1 MLCAGGN
8 VNTTPLGSHKTMSDY
23 AKFLFTRFVL
33 TQFKRGCHEVHVIFD
48 NPGRLQ
54 NTPKY
59 FEQTIAVTLSAAQPK
74 FRKGGGKICFI
85 AESASEVL

>member
-1 MLCAGGN
+1 MCCVLEGPFLI
-8 VNTTPLGSHKTMSDY
+8 NTTPMGSQKIISDY

-33 TQFKRGCHEVHVIFD
+33 AQFKRGCHEVHVIFD

-59 FEQTIAVTLSAAQPK
+59 YEHYISIFCMQGIFCMQEETKQ
-74 FRKGGGKICFI
+74 
-85 AESASEVL
+85 